1 MYVKVHPSEEY
12 MSSSA
17 KQFPKTLL
25 RKLAVLLRCKRF
37 LHEPRT
43 DQAAGFK
50 DRLQQACR
58 SSRHKQHF
66 QQRLLL
72 ADFLLSSSQHLQLI
86 QSRLARNPQK
96 ASAQERESD
105 PTGRAPTSSQC
116 QSKGLGFR
124 VEGTPVE
131 SVASVRTCKLRWK
144 PFVPSFLLPW
154 ASWIIGPGL
163 RRRFATLGL

>member
-72 ADFLLSSSQHLQLI
+72 ADFLLSSS
-86 QSRLARNPQK
+86 
-96 ASAQERESD
+96 AQERESD
-105 PTGRAPTSSQC
+105 PTGRAPTAMGILGASPDCRLCC
-116 QSKGLGFR
+116 Q
-124 VEGTPVE
+124 P
-131 SVASVRTCKLRWK
+131 
-144 PFVPSFLLPW
+144 
-154 ASWIIGPGL
+154 
-163 RRRFATLGL
+163 ATLPSMWL